1 MSGGTLLGAALVG
14 LAMLAPAAGGAGEPA
29 FVAETVYHAPSTI
42 YALAW
47 GEFDPA
53 SAGSEAACLLADG
66 SVVELTRHST
76 GWTGTQIHKGLT
88 PIGGMIDRPTI
99 CIGDVHSGFPG
110 NEIVID
116 GGKHLTVLRRGA
128 GWSYEILFTVGS
140 TGAGWGSR
148 VGDIDPDH
156 PGEEILHSL
165 EGVMDRGTIGVF
177 RESGGTWAEEIV
189 YSEHVVMDCAVG
201 EFDPLHPGAEFVAV
215 TEMGPAYEI
224 YPPTGNPTGY
234 WPRRT
239 LWDDM
244 ENAGWVAR
252 IADVEPDIRGNEI
265 IYGTRYNDRITLSYA
280 AGSTGHQLEVLFTGN
295 APPGYRSMYDIAIG
309 DVLPGAAG
317 REILGVDASGSVYL
331 VRRLARSLWHGQ
343 VIWQDPTGPLH
354 AVVAGD
360 LLPDRLGEEILVAG
374 QSGTVT
380 LLRWASVAADFD
392 DDGDVDL
399 TDFAHLQAC
408 FNGPNRPY
416 AMDGCVDADLDR
428 DADVD
433 VADFGKF
440 QGCFNGPNR
449 LPKCL

>member
-53 SAGSEAACLLADG
+53 SAGNEAACLLADG

-252 IADVEPDIRGNEI
+252 IADVEPDIPGNEI

-360 LLPDRLGEEILVAG
+360 LLPDRLG
-374 QSGTVT
+374 
-380 LLRWASVAADFD
+380 
-392 DDGDVDL
+392 
-399 TDFAHLQAC
+399 
-408 FNGPNRPY
+408 
-416 AMDGCVDADLDR
+416 
-428 DADVD
+428 
-433 VADFGKF
+433 
-440 QGCFNGPNR
+440 
-449 LPKCL
+449 